1 VADGQPFRRRRP
13 LGRTGFVATAP
24 GMGDLAGRSVRIE
37 ACVATARRVLDAGL
51 NVIDTAPNYEAGYS
65 EEIVG
70 RTVRGRRDRVFV
82 IDKMDD
88 LEAPVGPQIDGS
100 LVRLG
105 LDRAG
110 DRHLVAGL
118 APVRI
123 GGQAHGAAALEGRV
137 VSGRLIM

>member
-1 VADGQPFRRRRP
+1 
-13 LGRTGFVATAP
+13 
-24 GMGDLAGRSVRIE
+24 
-37 ACVATARRVLDAGL
+37 
-51 NVIDTAPNYEAGYS
+51 VIDTAPNYEDGYS
-65 EEIVG
+65 EEVVG
-70 RTVRGRRDRVFV
+70 RAVRGYPRDRVFV
-82 IDKMDD
+82 IDKVDD

-123 GGQAHGAAALEGRV
+123 GGQSHGAAALEGRV